1 MKKVLMLIA
10 LFTIIFSHGQVHESS
25 NGGVGIGTSA
35 PSSKLDIE
43 QNLNGSTFVE
53 ITNTSTGNSARRGIT
68 AGNGTPGHSAFI
80 LSTSA
85 NYNTVPTWANSG
97 VVGTDSQLLNGLVL
111 RTASGKIRFQ
121 PNGTSDKI
129 VFTENG
135 SIGIGTNN
143 PSATL
148 EINKN
153 FNGSAATYIL
163 NQSDS
168 PKSRAILLVGEEP
181 FGGNY
186 GYLAHFNANYVG
198 NWGDYT
204 YGNSTWLSAGDVN
217 GLNIIAGNSQGKIV
231 FGTGPS
237 EKMRLTANGNLGIGT
252 TNPGSY
258 KLAVNGN
265 IHAKEVKVDLTGW
278 LDYVFKEG
286 YDLPTLSAVEQH
298 IQEKGHLINIPSARE
313 VEEKG
318 IQLGEMNKLLLEKIE
333 ELTLYTLEQEKE
345 IQKLK
350 AQNSK
355 IELLERENKKMV
367 ELGNRLHKIE
377 QLLNQER

>member
-1 MKKVLMLIA
+1 MKKLLIPIA
-10 LFTIIFSHGQVHESS
+10 SFTIIFSHGQVHETS

-111 RTASGKIRFQ
+111 RTSSGKIRFQ

-129 VFTENG
+129 VFTEYG
-135 SIGIGTNN
+135 SVGIGTNN
-143 PSATL
+143 PRATL

-153 FNGSAATYIL
+153 FNGSAATFIL

-168 PKSRAILLVGEEP
+168 PKSRAILLVGKRP
-181 FGGNY
+181 TGGNY

-204 YGNSTWLSAGDVN
+204 YGNSTWLSASDVN

-265 IHAKEVKVDLTGW
+265 IHVKEVKVDLTGW
-278 LDYVFKEG
+278 PDYVFKEG

-298 IQEKGHLINIPSARE
+298 IQEKGHLINIPSAKE
-313 VEEKG
+313 VEENG

-333 ELTLYTLEQEKE
+333 ELTLYL
-345 IQKLK
+345 IQLK
-350 AQNSK
+350 N
-355 IELLERENKKMV
+355 ENKKIH
-367 ELGNRLHKIE
+367 ELEEKLAVMETALKRTNE
-377 QLLNQER
+377 N